1 MQIFLHF
8 KKWKMCAG
16 RYFSLIKYI
25 FFVLTHTSWSN
36 DILKHEG
43 SMSMNSKNNNTAKP
57 AKNAANLHVESVYDD
72 DNIPEVDTNSAW
84 ETEPLPESTRPRKD
98 GPGGESDD

>member
-1 MQIFLHF
+1 M
-8 KKWKMCAG
+8 
-16 RYFSLIKYI
+16 
-25 FFVLTHTSWSN
+25 
-36 DILKHEG
+36 KHEG
-43 SMSMNSKNNNTAKP
+43 SMSMNSKNKNTAKP